1 MIASLLLTVAAVGG
15 SCAVPA
21 PELVR
26 QASLPYAAFDLG
38 EGKYSWRRLSGTGCV
53 DSAVAELQ
61 AYAEANGD
69 CLGSTEKMELFFHAG
84 QALAF
89 AGREAESVVYFE
101 RALTLVVSPEWTAY
115 VQATLAFLKHD
126 TEGLRAARKSYA
138 SVAPTSMRLQFIDGM
153 VACPDKS
160 YTEAVHCAL

>member
-1 MIASLLLTVAAVGG
+1 MIASLLLAVANVGG

-21 PELVR
+21 SELVR

-38 EGKYSWRRLSGTGCV
+38 QGQYGWRRLSNDGCV

-61 AYAEANGD
+61 AYAEANAD
-69 CLGSTEKMELFFHAG
+69 RLGSVEKMELFFHAG

-89 AGREAESVVYFE
+89 AAREAESVVYFE
-101 RALTLVVSPEWTAY
+101 RALTLDVSPEWSAY
-115 VQATLAFLKHD
+115 VQATLAFLKRD
-126 TEGLRAARKSYA
+126 TEALRAARERYT

-153 VACPDKS
+153 IACPTKP
-160 YTEAVHCAL
+160 YTEAVLCAL